1 MWDRQDQRHWE
12 EVMQQY
18 ANIADILEATP
29 YRYNPNY
36 LTDYRIY
43 QWGLSPEIFD
53 RLQTFRKTGK
63 TIRNLNQF
71 QEITGLEDSIVQRL
85 KHQLNFP
92 APRKTFRAKPVEK
105 KLVKKAINTA
115 TDEDLQKVKG
125 IGAVRAARNIKY
137 KNYLEGFS
145 SLDQLDEV
153 YGLPA
158 EVVDAL
164 KKQFEVLIPAKI
176 HRRAFA
182 QITLDSLS
190 KLPYLSWKK
199 ARQLIG
205 LRSQYP
211 QLPLDSLWRYSRLS
225 AGEIQRIKLYLY

>member
-1 MWDRQDQRHWE
+1 MR
-12 EVMQQY
+12 QY
-18 ANIADILEATP
+18 ANIADTLEATP

-63 TIRNLNQF
+63 TIRNLNQL

-92 APRKTFRAKPVEK
+92 APKKTFRSKPAVK

-125 IGAVRAARNIKY
+125 IWAVLA
-137 KNYLEGFS
+137 
-145 SLDQLDEV
+145 
-153 YGLPA
+153 
-158 EVVDAL
+158 
-164 KKQFEVLIPAKI
+164 
-176 HRRAFA
+176 
-182 QITLDSLS
+182 T
-190 KLPYLSWKK
+190 
-199 ARQLIG
+199 
-205 LRSQYP
+205 
-211 QLPLDSLWRYSRLS
+211 
-225 AGEIQRIKLYLY
+225 RIINTKTT